1 MIYLVSLLLINDT
14 CMGQGN
20 TNASRFVVQRT
31 NLIAVR
37 TCFFS
42 GDLRR
47 PVIYASDHF
56 VGAENCLLTRINPD
70 CRTPAVVSLFD

>member
-20 TNASRFVVQRT
+20 TNVDCSENV
-31 NLIAVR
+31 
-37 TCFFS
+37 FFS

-70 CRTPAVVSLFD
+70 CRMPTVVSLFH